1 MQSIYKSDYFE
12 GFLVLHTD
20 IFISGITAR
29 RLRLKPVYG
38 RLVKS
43 LPDAWKQNI
52 VYPGHVKPVQSR
64 FLYWEKHSTI
74 EQKEQ

>member
-43 LPDAWKQNI
+43 LPDA
-52 VYPGHVKPVQSR
+52 
-64 FLYWEKHSTI
+64 
-74 EQKEQ
+74 

>member
-1 MQSIYKSDYFE
+1 MQFIYKSDYFE
-12 GFLVLHTD
+12 CFLVLHTD

-43 LPDAWKQNI
+43 LKTK
-52 VYPGHVKPVQSR
+52 YPGHIKPVQSR
-64 FLYWEKHSTI
+64 FLSGNNTLSNKKCNKTR
-74 EQKEQ
+74 